1 MAQQPNLAGKV
12 AIVTGGSS
20 GIGQYTALGL
30 AKLGATVVITAR
42 HAARLSETAGWIA
55 RQVPGAAIE
64 TEPVDF
70 ASFASVRDLAARI
83 IARQKEI
90 AILVNNAGMITARR
104 EVTEDGHEKLFQVNH
119 LAPFL
124 LTHLLLP
131 ALAAPA
137 RIVIV
142 ASRSAQR
149 VTPDPDDLETSKGWL
164 PMKAYG
170 RSKLGN
176 IMFAFALARRL
187 EGAGIPVN
195 ALHPGF
201 VGSRIGN
208 KGGIVSLGWNVLK
221 PFIMSEEEGAETS
234 LYAATAPEMANVTG
248 QYLVAKKP
256 ARANPI
262 AYDVEAQEHLWRVS
276 AGMVGIAA

>member
-1 MAQQPNLAGKV
+1 MAQQADLAGKV

-20 GIGQYTALGL
+20 GIGQHTALGL
-30 AKLGATVVITAR
+30 AKLGATVLITAR
-42 HAARLSETAGWIA
+42 NPTRLADTAGWL
-55 RQVPGAAIE
+55 RQQVPGAAIE
-64 TEPVDF
+64 TESVDF

-83 IARQKEI
+83 TARHPQI

-104 EVTEDGHEKLFQVNH
+104 EVTRDGHELLLQVNH

-131 ALAAPA
+131 TIVAPA

-142 ASRSAQR
+142 GSRSAQR
-149 VTPDPDDLETSKGWL
+149 AVLDFGDIEMTRGWQ
-164 PMKAYG
+164 PMRSYG

-187 EGAGIPVN
+187 EGKGIPVN

-208 KGGIVSLGWNVLK
+208 KGGIISFGWNLLK
-221 PFIMSEEEGAETS
+221 PFILTEAQGAETS
-234 LYAATAPEMANVTG
+234 LYAATASEMAAVTG
-248 QYLVAKKP
+248 QYLVEKKP
-256 ARANPI
+256 ARTNPT
-262 AYDVEAQEHLWRVS
+262 AYDVAAQEHLWRIS
-276 AGMVGIAA
+276 AEMVGIAA